1 LPPLQGRMRGA
12 AKLSVCQPPPHVQN
26 AIPKGELALS
36 KKIWPLIGLVAV
48 VVSIWLLYHELRDIS
63 FAELGDSFAAIQT
76 RDWAMAI
83 GATLVAYAALAG
95 YDHIALTHLRR
106 PVSWLFV
113 TLASFTAYALSH
125 NIGASVFSGAVV
137 RYRAYS
143 SRGLTA
149 SEIGMLVAFCSFT
162 FALGTL
168 LLTGLVLILEPEVA
182 ERFVGLLPVEA
193 SAATGGAILALV
205 ALYVAGSW
213 LGLRPFRIGSFEL
226 QYPRLPIVVRQ
237 LLIGPLEIAAAAA
250 IVYFALPAA
259 GNPGY
264 PIVLGIFLISFSIA
278 LISHAPGGIGVLE
291 ITFLTGLPEMD
302 PADVLAALIVFRLL
316 YLIIPFMLSLVTIVL
331 FERAQYRR
339 DGR

>member
-1 LPPLQGRMRGA
+1 MCKSGE
-12 AKLSVCQPPPHVQN
+12 
-26 AIPKGELALS
+26 KGEVALS
-36 KKIWPLIGLVAV
+36 KKIWPLIGLAAV
-48 VVSIWLLYHELRDIS
+48 GVSIWLLYHELRGIS
-63 FAELGDSFAAIQT
+63 FAELGDSFAAIKA
-76 RDWAMAI
+76 RDWILAVA
-83 GATLVAYAALAG
+83 ATLVAYAALAG
-95 YDHIALTHLRR
+95 YDHIALTHLKR
-106 PVSWLFV
+106 PVNWLFV

-168 LLTGLVLILEPEVA
+168 LLTSLVLIFEPQVA
-182 ERFVGLLPVEA
+182 ERFVDLFPGHAAALTGWVLL
-193 SAATGGAILALV
+193 GLV
-205 ALYVAGSW
+205 ALYVLGSW
-213 LGLRPFRIGSFEL
+213 LGLRPLKIGRFEL
-226 QYPRLPIVVRQ
+226 QYPRMPIVISQ

-250 IVYFALPAA
+250 IVYFALPQA

-291 ITFLTGLPEMD
+291 LAFLTGLPEMD

-331 FERAQYRR
+331 FERAQYQRE
-339 DGR
+339 DG